1 MIIYLKLPKNFIYF
15 SNEVYGFEDYVICS
29 DMSIKMEIQKFISVE
44 RKKQASKQAN
54 KHTVFQ
60 EYFKLYLI
68 ISRFLNWLI
77 KISHIT

>member
-44 RKKQASKQAN
+44 RKKQQASKQTSTLSFRN
-54 KHTVFQ
+54 
-60 EYFKLYLI
+60 I
-68 ISRFLNWLI
+68 LNYIW
-77 KISHIT
+77 